1 MTSLPSPSPSALAHS
16 TKLGKLISAEVQAS
30 HGWISF
36 EHFMHLALYAPG
48 LGYYSAGLQKFGEQG
63 DFVTAPEISSL
74 FGRCLAK
81 QAAQILCA
89 TGGDILELG
98 AGSGKLAVDMLIQLD
113 VLQCQPEHYFILEP
127 SASLRQTQQKT
138 VTTELPPHLAHKV
151 AWLDALPKQLTGLV
165 IANEVLDA
173 LPVHLV
179 THTREDAGTLYELGI
194 SVEHQQFVWR
204 DMPLSQGAL
213 FDAATALRLPE
224 GYLTEINLAAP
235 ALVASL
241 AEVLDSGAIL
251 LLDYGFPQ
259 REYYH
264 PQREHGTLMCHYR
277 HHAHSDPL
285 LYPGLQDITAHVDF
299 TAIAIAGRE
308 RGLAV
313 LGYATQA
320 QFLISCGITGLLAET
335 SPEDIPN
342 YILQVAAVQK
352 LLSPAEM
359 GELFK
364 VMVLGKHMDMALL
377 GFVEGDQR
385 YKL

>member
-1 MTSLPSPSPSALAHS
+1 MTSLPPPSPEALAHS
-16 TKLGKLISAEVQAS
+16 TKLGKLISAEVQAN

-36 EHFMHLALYAPG
+36 EHFMRLALYAPG
-48 LGYYSAGLQKFGEQG
+48 MGYYSAGLHKFGEQG

-81 QAAQILCA
+81 QAAQILSC

-98 AGSGKLAVDMLIQLD
+98 AGSGKLAVDMLLQLEA
-113 VLQCQPEHYFILEP
+113 LQYLPGHYFILEP
-127 SASLRQTQQKT
+127 SASLRQTQQQT
-138 VTTELPPHLAHKV
+138 VAAELPPHLARKV
-151 AWLDALPKQLTGLV
+151 EWLDALPKRLTGLV
-165 IANEVLDA
+165 IGNEVLDA

-179 THTREDAGTLYELGI
+179 THTREAAGTLYELGI
-194 SVEHQQFVWR
+194 SEENQQFVWR

-213 FDAATALRLPE
+213 FDTATALSLPE

-235 ALVASL
+235 ALIASL
-241 AEVLDSGAIL
+241 ADVLEAGAIL

-299 TAIAIAGRE
+299 TAIAAAGRE
-308 RGLAV
+308 SGLDV

-320 QFLISCGITGLLAET
+320 QFLISCGITELLAET
-335 SPEDIPN
+335 SPEDVPG

-364 VMVLGKHMDMALL
+364 VMALGKNIDAALS
-377 GFVEGDQR
+377 GFSQGDQS

>member
-1 MTSLPSPSPSALAHS
+1 M
-16 TKLGKLISAEVQAS
+16 KLCKLISAEVQANQ
-30 HGWISF
+30 GWISF
-36 EHFMHLALYAPG
+36 ERFMNLALYAPG
-48 LGYYSAGLQKFGEQG
+48 MGYYSAGLQKFGEQG

-81 QAAQILCA
+81 QAAQILGD

-98 AGSGKLAVDMLIQLD
+98 AGSGRLAVDMLMQLD
-113 VLQCQPEHYFILEP
+113 ALQCLPQHYFILEP
-127 SASLRQTQQKT
+127 SASLRQTQQQT
-138 VTTELPPHLAHKV
+138 VTAELPPHLAHKV
-151 AWLDALPKQLTGLV
+151 AWLDGLPKHLTGLV
-165 IANEVLDA
+165 IGNEVLDA

-179 THTREDAGTLYELGI
+179 THTREAAGTLYELGI
-194 SVEHQQFVWR
+194 GEESQQFVWR
-204 DMPLSQGAL
+204 DMPLSQGSL
-213 FDAATALRLPE
+213 FDAATALNLPE

-241 AEVLDSGAIL
+241 ADALEVGAIL

-299 TAIAIAGRE
+299 SAIATAGMKN
-308 RGLAV
+308 GLDL

-320 QFLISCGITGLLAET
+320 QFLISCGITELLAET
-335 SPEDIPN
+335 SPEDMPS

-364 VMVLGKHMDMALL
+364 VMALGKHIDLALL
-377 GFVEGDQR
+377 GFAEGDQSYR
-385 YKL
+385 L